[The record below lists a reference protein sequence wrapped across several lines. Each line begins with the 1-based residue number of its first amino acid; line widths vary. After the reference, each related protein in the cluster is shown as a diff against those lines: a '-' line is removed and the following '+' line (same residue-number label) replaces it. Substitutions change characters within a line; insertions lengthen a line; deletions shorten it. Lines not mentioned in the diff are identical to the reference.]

1 MFLSGGGR
9 EEAVKKVIEAVLSN
23 QVVLQL
29 QIAIKQKVN
38 PAHGV
43 PMAGAINA
51 LKVAASPH
59 LYPAAAAQ
67 APVSAA
73 ASTHTAPASAAPAAP
88 APASGG
94 TPPGQILTSIA
105 TQYQTRLTDLN
116 SSIDNVFIG
125 PARRNR
131 SIGTGLDLGRDVPDA
146 SSGRPRAYIVQN
158 MAVLGLTPGA

>member
-1 MFLSGGGR
+1 LFLSGGGR

-88 APASGG
+88 AP
-94 TPPGQILTSIA
+94 GQILTSIA

>member
-1 MFLSGGGR
+1 LFLSGGGR

-73 ASTHTAPASAAPAAP
+73 ASGAVPP
-88 APASGG
+88 
-94 TPPGQILTSIA
+94 TPHLRQRHQPH
-105 TQYQTRLTDLN
+105 
-116 SSIDNVFIG
+116 
-125 PARRNR
+125 PRRHQAEPL
-131 SIGTGLDLGRDVPDA
+131 LDKF
-146 SSGRPRAYIVQN
+146 
-158 MAVLGLTPGA
+158 